1 MKNLFN
7 ENMKSFSKNWKAII
21 VKFILLILGILLTAF
36 GLALY
41 QQPSVGGSQIDWL
54 IYNVLSISI
63 PFVKEGKVGQGVYDN
78 YAISLTT
85 LYIVLILFAIC
96 FSIKPTI
103 DEYKKTKSKSAW
115 FKFSWFILADI
126 IITFIV
132 PQIVGLFITPLSQM
146 GIRELIPGARNL
158 IFIAGFLCFVLGI
171 AFWVKSGWL
180 LGPFNNIC
188 EQFLRLTKMSYSKS
202 RLIIDISILIIA
214 FAFFPFVKG
223 EEASKTD
230 FLLTNFGLGTICF
243 TFLVGPLVNQILII
257 LDKVFDYKKMNNKE
271 NIVVNKEL

>member
-1 MKNLFN
+1 MKKLWNDQLKN
-7 ENMKSFSKNWKAII
+7 FSNNWKVISVKI
-21 VKFILLILGILLTAF
+21 VLLILGILLTSF

-63 PFVKEGKVGQGVYDN
+63 PFIEEGKVGQGVYDN

-85 LYIVLILFAIC
+85 LYVVLILFAIC

-103 DEYKKTKSKSAW
+103 DEYKKTKSKKAW

-132 PQIVGLFITPLSQM
+132 PQIVGLFIAPLSQM
-146 GIRELIPGARNL
+146 GISELIPGARNL
-158 IFIAGFLCFVLGI
+158 IFIGGFLCFVMGI
-171 AFWVKSGWL
+171 ALWVKSGWL

-188 EQFLRLTKMSYSKS
+188 EQFLRLTKMNYSNG
-202 RLIIDISILIIA
+202 RLIIDIAILVIA
-214 FAFFPFVKG
+214 FVFFPFVRG
-223 EEASKTD
+223 EGATKLD

-243 TFLVGPLVNQILII
+243 TFLVGPLVNQVLNILNK
-257 LDKVFDYKKMNNKE
+257 LFDYKKMTSLKE
-271 NIVVNKEL
+271 EKVVT